1 MGEKI
6 IFHFFLTGND
16 PWNPAPQNGSGLG
29 THPDSAFSPLA
40 VTSKFGANQNQNQN
54 SDPWSLG
61 GAALPLAGIEPSKD
75 LDDPFSPTAQKQLH
89 EFDLL
94 REEID
99 RQTTTTTSAA
109 TGETSVVPDQTL
121 LPYSAPFSSLFL

>member
-1 MGEKI
+1 MIRSKLNTQGLSKKN
-6 IFHFFLTGND
+6 HFFFTGND

-40 VTSKFGANQNQNQN
+40 VTSKFGANQNQN

-99 RQTTTTTSAA
+99 RQTTTTSAA
-109 TGETSVVPDQTL
+109 TGESSVVPDQTV
-121 LPYSAPFSSLFL
+121 LP